1 MNGTSM
7 SSPNATGCIAL
18 LLSAAM
24 ANNIKVAP
32 VNMKRI
38 VENSAILL
46 DGVDRLGQGH
56 GLIQV
61 QAAWDLILKGKES
74 KWKDIGF
81 SIKVESQRFSRGIY
95 LRQPLE
101 ANTADT
107 FKVAITTDFHD
118 DVSAMAQTEFESRT
132 LLSSTVPW
140 VKCAERVL
148 LVQGS
153 KSIAIFIDP
162 RDLPPGVHVAFV
174 RGCDEGHP
182 ELGPQFQIPITVV
195 RPEIIPYQCPSY
207 RMEMVNKKNTG
218 VSGVPTSN
226 TDKYNLTFSPGER
239 MRRFIVPPRGCTFID
254 AVITDS
260 RIEQGSTSVS
270 TSTSTSS
277 PPVISSTVPP
287 VSSSNTD
294 TGEVEV
300 EVEVDENVTNVST
313 ALDGT
318 ARSMCVHA
326 LQLQRGT
333 AYNVHQ
339 KQVK

>member
-24 ANNIKVAP
+24 ANKIKVAP

-38 VENSAILL
+38 VENSAMLL

-61 QAAWDLILKGKES
+61 RAAWDLILKGKES

-107 FKVAITTDFHD
+107 FRVAISTDFHD
-118 DVSAMAQTEFESRT
+118 DVSPMAQTEFESRT

-174 RGCDEGHP
+174 RGYDEGHP

-207 RMEMVNKKNTG
+207 RMEMVNIKSTG

-226 TDKYNLTFSPGER
+226 TDKCNLTFTPGER

-260 RIEQGSTSVS
+260 RIEQGSAS
-270 TSTSTSS
+270 TSTPS

-287 VSSSNTD
+287 VSSNTD
-294 TGEVEV
+294 TGDVEV
-300 EVEVDENVTNVST
+300 EVEVDENVTGVST

-318 ARSMCVHA
+318 ARLMCVHA

>member
-1 MNGTSM
+1 M

-24 ANNIKVAP
+24 ASNIKIAP

-38 VENSAILL
+38 VENSAMLL
-46 DGVDRLGQGH
+46 NGVDRLGQGH

-61 QAAWDLILKGKES
+61 LAAWDLILIGKDS

-107 FKVAITTDFHD
+107 FRVSINTDFHD
-118 DVSAMAQTEFESRT
+118 NVTPMAQTEFESRT

-153 KSIAIFIDP
+153 KTISIFIDP

-174 RGCDEGHP
+174 RGYDEAYP

-195 RPEIIPYQCPSY
+195 RPEIIAYQTPSY
-207 RMEMVNKKNTG
+207 RIEMEGKKDVG
-218 VSGVPTSN
+218 VSVNN
-226 TDKYNLTFSPGER
+226 TDKSQLTFTPGER

-254 AVITDS
+254 AVITDC
-260 RIEQGSTSVS
+260 RMEQGTTAVTPSVS
-270 TSTSTSS
+270 
-277 PPVISSTVPP
+277 IL
-287 VSSSNTD
+287 NAD
-294 TGEVEV
+294 TGS
-300 EVEVDENVTNVST
+300 VDVDGDDSVTGG
-313 ALDGT
+313 ARDGT
-318 ARSMCVHA
+318 ARLMCFHA
-326 LQLQRGT
+326 LQIQRGT
-333 AYNVHQ
+333 SYNVHQ
-339 KQVK
+339 KQVNYKYNLSSVSYHNIFSF